1 MYVFAEPVSE
11 EQIQDLQTKNA
22 AKIREFERDILGLT
36 AEEEESEW
44 SNIQARVQEA
54 MANDEKLVDEI
65 EEAEQT
71 DSAATAAAVDGE
83 ERDDE
88 VEDEGDDAEQ
98 DSDTENSSLEGQ
110 DDTDS
115 YEEGVGNIEG
125 SEDQKDSTHMMES
138 EDQQG
143 TPVLASEQF
152 LTAIPSAAEH
162 GLNAYEAGATPKD
175 FQAVDAVAVE
185 REASINPPV
194 VEERDHHLAKS
205 AAAQNTEDT
214 KPLPEAAEYNDSSS
228 EENEVFLDD
237 IARVQ
242 SVSVGQPQSEILAMT
257 LTLRN
262 KLNGSYIL
270 RPEKL
275 QPSDDWSVEY
285 SLNEVPN
292 QVRAWS
298 LYQAC
303 QMRRRKQLDHEAADE
318 DGEPRSGGVDFFL
331 RRLKEVTK
339 ESRKWRIAQ
348 DEIEAEQPVVVLGRS
363 SAQTTPGTGTG
374 TTQHAPSS
382 NSLADREA
390 TS

>member
-36 AEEEESEW
+36 AEEKESEW
-44 SNIQARVQEA
+44 SDIQARVQEA
-54 MANDEKLVDEI
+54 MANDEKSVDEI

-71 DSAATAAAVDGE
+71 GSAATAAVVDGE

-88 VEDEGDDAEQ
+88 AEDEDEAAEQ
-98 DSDTENSSLEGQ
+98 DSDMDNSSLEGEE
-110 DDTDS
+110 DIDS
-115 YEEGVGNIEG
+115 DEEGVRNNEEG
-125 SEDQKDSTHMMES
+125 SQDQKDSADVTEPEEHE
-138 EDQQG
+138 G
-143 TPVLASEQF
+143 TPVLVSEQ
-152 LTAIPSAAEH
+152 LLKAVPSAAEH
-162 GLNAYEAGATPKD
+162 GLEAHEAGATRKD
-175 FQAVDAVAVE
+175 SQAVDAATVE
-185 REASINPPV
+185 REASIDPPAL
-194 VEERDHHLAKS
+194 EECDDHLAKS
-205 AAAQNTEDT
+205 TTVQNTEDT
-214 KPLPEAAEYNDSSS
+214 KPLPEAAEYNGSSS
-228 EENEVFLDD
+228 EEDEVFLDD
-237 IARVQ
+237 IACVQ
-242 SVSVGQPQSEILAMT
+242 STSVGQPQSEILAMT

-285 SLNEVPN
+285 SLNEVSN

-303 QMRRRKQLDHEAADE
+303 QMRRRKQLDNEAAD
-318 DGEPRSGGVDFFL
+318 DDSEPRSGGVDFFL

-339 ESRKWRIAQ
+339 ESKKWRIAQ

-363 SAQTTPGTGTG
+363 SAQTTPGPV
-374 TTQHAPSS
+374 QHTS